1 MAENAHSDHI
11 VYIKCVSYRVLSSLH
26 AITVIEWDVLGRQL
40 LVCDIAGTCTVWQQR
55 DNLLSDWQQLY
66 TARFPGEHIVR
77 AVFFHNGRRVA
88 LVTDKKD
95 VTNYMEKFQR
105 VKCAPSVRQFG

>member
-1 MAENAHSDHI
+1 M
-11 VYIKCVSYRVLSSLH
+11 L
-26 AITVIEWDVLGRQL
+26 EWDVLGRWL
-40 LVCDIAGTCTVWQQR
+40 LIADISGNCTLWQQR

-66 TARFPGEHIVR
+66 VAQFPGEHIVR

-105 VKCAPSVRQFG
+105 VRCAPSVRQFG